1 MAKYTFGF
9 KCTFKNRLRGST
21 STVLT
26 AMALLMGD
34 SNFRP
39 PPTEYTH
46 PLTDHQRICYRWL
59 RRQPLWLCQIW
70 CKSAHGGFW
79 VNGLNIT
86 KIYLLILFEELT
98 YRSDSSTDFHAWWLK
113 RRGLAERCA
122 FWGFCWYC
130 SPFWG
135 WNPPK
140 KPNFGA
146 WIRVFKPNGQIL
158 KVSYYWN
165 YCIDFNQ
172 IVQNDRDHQVVIVGG
187 PNTWRDPF
195 ENPRRP
201 APQSWKSQRSW
212 YRRNGLTDLYEIWYG
227 DEKMGLLTAPTI
239 KRFDLQKIQHGG
251 WPPFWKLLN
260 HYISATVWPFLMKFG
275 TVVHNSHQN
284 LT

>member
-39 PPTEYTH
+39 PPH
-46 PLTDHQRICYRWL
+46 RIHTSLDWSPKNL
-59 RRQPLWLCQIW
+59 LQVITSAATMAVPNLMQIRPW
-70 CKSAHGGFW
+70 GLLGKW
-79 VNGLNIT
+79 VKYN

-122 FWGFCWYC
+122 FWGFCLYC

-135 WNPPK
+135 WNLPK

-146 WIRVFKPNGQIL
+146 WIRIFKPNGQIL

-172 IVQNDRDHQVVIVGG
+172 IVHNDRDHQVVIVGG
-187 PNTWRDPF
+187 PNTWPV
-195 ENPRRP
+195 
-201 APQSWKSQRSW
+201 WKSKTAGAAILKITKIVIPPQWFDRSLW
-212 YRRNGLTDLYEIWYG
+212 NLVRWWKNG
-227 DEKMGLLTAPTI
+227 P
-239 KRFDLQKIQHGG
+239 
-251 WPPFWKLLN
+251 LN
-260 HYISATVWPFLMKFG
+260 CSDH
-275 TVVHNSHQN
+275 
-284 LT
+284 